1 MSRGALATVDGAALR
16 HNIDLARRRAGGS
29 GVVAVIK
36 SNGYGHGL
44 LPVARALWRQADAFA
59 VTCIDEARP
68 LREAGLRHPILLL
81 EGLYEPQEMTAVQ
94 SLGLDLV
101 IHTEWQVAVL
111 ETAGGPPVDVWL
123 KVDSGMHRL
132 GFPPEA
138 VADIHRRLQRCSSV
152 ATVRLMTHL
161 ARADDRACDYT
172 RQQIETMRAAC
183 DGLAGEHCWANSAG
197 TLGWPETHAD
207 WVRPGIML
215 YGASPFCD
223 GGERPPLRPAMTLES
238 RLVAI
243 SQRRR
248 GDLIGYGGTYACPED
263 MPVGVV
269 AIGYGDGY
277 PRHAATGTPVLIRG
291 RRGQLVGRV
300 SMDMI
305 CVDLRNVPDADVGDR
320 VVLWGEGL
328 PAEEVA
334 DHAGTIAYELFCQ
347 VTARVPFQYRDIEV
361 HGEG

>member
-1 MSRGALATVDGAALR
+1 MSRGTLATVDGEALR
-16 HNIDLARRRAGGS
+16 HNIAVAREMAPAAR
-29 GVVAVIK
+29 VVAVVK

-44 LPVARALWRQADAFA
+44 LPVARALWRDADAFA

-81 EGLYEPQEMTAVQ
+81 EGLYEPQEITAVQ

-101 IHTEWQVAVL
+101 IHTAWQLEVL
-111 ETAGGPPVDVWL
+111 EAVDGPAVNVWL

-132 GFPPEA
+132 GFAPAE
-138 VADIHRRLQRCSSV
+138 VAGVHERLRACESV
-152 ATVRLMTHL
+152 GDVRLMTHL
-161 ARADDRACDYT
+161 ARADDRGCEYTDFQIRTMETAC
-172 RQQIETMRAAC
+172 A
-183 DGLAGEHCWANSAG
+183 GLPGEQCWANSAG
-197 TLGWPETHAD
+197 TLGWPRTHAD

-223 GGERPPLRPAMTLES
+223 GRERPPLRPAMTLES

-243 SQRRR
+243 SQRQR

-277 PRHAATGTPVLIRG
+277 PRHAGTGTPVLINGQRA
-291 RRGQLVGRV
+291 QLVGRV

-305 CVDLRNVPDADVGDR
+305 CVDLRRVPGAAVGDR

-347 VTARVPFQYRDIEV
+347 VTARVPFQYRDLES
-361 HGEG
+361 HGQG

>member
-1 MSRGALATVDGAALR
+1 MSRGALATVDGNALR
-16 HNIDLARRRAGGS
+16 HNLRLARSMASGS
-29 GVVAVIK
+29 RVVAVIK

-44 LPVARALWRQADAFA
+44 LPTARALWRQADAFA

-81 EGLYEPQEMTAVQ
+81 EGLYEPQELSAVQ
-94 SLGLDLV
+94 SLGLDLIV
-101 IHTEWQVAVL
+101 HTAWQVEVL
-111 ETAGGPPVDVWL
+111 EAADGPPVDVWL

-132 GFPPEA
+132 GFPPEE
-138 VADIHRRLQRCSSV
+138 VAEMHRRLGACESV

-161 ARADDRACDYT
+161 ARADDRRCDYT
-172 RQQIETMRAAC
+172 DLQIRTMRDAC
-183 DGLAGEHCWANSAG
+183 RGLPGEHCWANSAA

-223 GGERPPLRPAMTLES
+223 GLERPPLRPAMTLES

-248 GDLIGYGGTYACPED
+248 GDLIGYGGTYSCPAD

-277 PRHAATGTPVLIRG
+277 PRHADTGTPVLIRG

-305 CVDLRNVPDADVGDR
+305 CVDLRNIPDAEVGDR
-320 VVLWGEGL
+320 VVLWGDGL

-334 DHAGTIAYELFCQ
+334 DCAGTIAYELFCQ
-347 VTARVPFQYRDIEV
+347 VTSRVPFQYRDIEA